1 MPNKMIELQAVTKR
15 YGNLVALHNV
25 TMSVPRGA
33 ILTLLGPSGCGKTT
47 FLRLLAGIQTPD
59 EGAIWLNGRLVAD
72 GGGKT
77 FVPPEDR
84 RVGLV
89 FQDYALFPHLD
100 VGHNVAFGLKGTRQE
115 KAARVAD
122 MLALVGLTGYERRMP
137 YLLSGGQQQRV
148 ALARALA
155 PLPDIMLLDEPF
167 SNLDTALRTQVRSEV
182 RDILRQANMTTVFV
196 THDQQEALSLSDRV
210 AVIFDG
216 VVQQLGT
223 PQELYNTPCSAEV
236 AAFMGEAN
244 FVPAEASG
252 TKALSP
258 LGEVNLFQP
267 MRGPVRLMIRPE
279 RLHIEPPHAEG
290 TLALVQWRE
299 YYGRSQRIGVK
310 LEDGTPLVV
319 STDTQV
325 AYERGDRV
333 RLTVFAPLLAFAS

>member
-1 MPNKMIELQAVTKR
+1 MPDKMIELQAVTKR
-15 YGNLVALHNV
+15 YGSMTALSEV

-72 GGGKT
+72 GAGKT
-77 FVPPEDR
+77 FVPPEAR

-100 VGHNVAFGLKGTRQE
+100 VGDNVAFGLKGTRQE
-115 KAARVAD
+115 KAARVAE
-122 MLALVGLTGYERRMP
+122 MLALVGLEGYEKRMP

-167 SNLDTALRTQVRSEV
+167 SNLDTALRAQVRAEV
-182 RDILRQANMTTVFV
+182 RDILRQTNMTTVFV
-196 THDQQEALSLSDRV
+196 THDQQEALSLSDRI
-210 AVIFDG
+210 AVIFNG
-216 VVQQLGT
+216 AVQQFGT
-223 PQELYNTPCSAEV
+223 PQELYNTPNSAEV

-244 FVPAEASG
+244 FVSAQASG
-252 TKALSP
+252 AKAQSP
-258 LGEVNLFQP
+258 LGEVNLLQP
-267 MRGPVRLMIRPE
+267 MRGPVKLLIRPE
-279 RLHIEPPHAEG
+279 RLHIEPPHADG
-290 TLALVQWRE
+290 TPALVQWRE
-299 YYGRSQRIGVK
+299 YYGRSQRICAR
-310 LEDGTPLVV
+310 LDDGTTLTI

-333 RLTVFAPLLAFAS
+333 RLTVFAPLLAFAP

>member
-1 MPNKMIELQAVTKR
+1 MPDKMIELQAVTKR
-15 YGNLVALHNV
+15 YGSMTALSDV
-25 TMSVPRGA
+25 TLSVPRGA

-59 EGAIWLNGRLVAD
+59 EGSIWLNGRLVAD
-72 GGGKT
+72 GKA
-77 FVPPEDR
+77 FVPPEQR

-100 VGHNVAFGLKGTRQE
+100 VGDNVAFGLKGTRHE
-115 KAARVAD
+115 KAARVAE
-122 MLALVGLTGYERRMP
+122 MLNLVGLAGYEKRMP

-167 SNLDTALRTQVRSEV
+167 SNLDTALRAQVRAEV

-196 THDQQEALSLSDRV
+196 THDQQEALSLSDRI
-210 AVIFDG
+210 AVIFNG
-216 VVQQLGT
+216 VVQQFGT

-244 FVPAEASG
+244 FVPAQASG
-252 TKALSP
+252 ARAQSP
-258 LGEVNLFQP
+258 LGEVNLLQP
-267 MRGPVRLMIRPE
+267 MRGPVKLMIRPE

-290 TLALVQWRE
+290 TSALVQWRE

-333 RLTVFAPLLAFAS
+333 RLTVFAPLLAFAF

>member
-1 MPNKMIELQAVTKR
+1 MIDMQAVTKR
-15 YGNLVALHNV
+15 YGAMTALSAV
-25 TMSVPRGA
+25 TLSVPRGA

-72 GGGKT
+72 GKT
-77 FVPPEDR
+77 FVPPEAR

-100 VGHNVAFGLKGTRQE
+100 VGDNVAFGLKGPRQE
-115 KAARVAD
+115 KAARVAE
-122 MLALVGLTGYERRMP
+122 MLALVGLAGYEKRPP

-167 SNLDTALRTQVRSEV
+167 SNLDTALRAQVRTEV

-196 THDQQEALSLSDRV
+196 THDQQEALSLSDRI
-210 AVIFDG
+210 AVIFNG
-216 VVQQLGT
+216 QVQQLGT
-223 PQELYNTPCSAEV
+223 PQELYNTPNSAEV

-244 FVPAEASG
+244 FVAAQASG
-252 TKALSP
+252 AKAQSP
-258 LGEVNLFQP
+258 LGEVNLLQP
-267 MRGPVRLMIRPE
+267 MRGAVRLLIRPE
-279 RLHIEPPHAEG
+279 RLHIEPPTADG
-290 TLALVQWRE
+290 TAAQVQWRE

-310 LEDGTPLVV
+310 LDDGTTLVV

-325 AYERGDRV
+325 GYERGDRV
-333 RLTVFAPLLAFAS
+333 RLTVFAPLLAFAAH